1 MSTSALL
8 DTPLAVRFD
17 DECVLI
23 PDPPPQSR
31 MPRLVKR
38 SYSLPIWKK
47 RSSSKGALDSPDLNQ
62 PSSPEGVVAEP
73 EDNHIHFTVAIPR

>member
-1 MSTSALL
+1 MSTSAIL

-31 MPRLVKR
+31 MPRLIKR
-38 SYSLPIWKK
+38 SYSLPIWRR
-47 RSSSKGALDSPDLNQ
+47 RSSSKSALDTPDLIH
-62 PSSPEGVVAEP
+62 PSPSEGTVAGS
-73 EDNHIHFTVAIPR
+73 EDNHIHFTVAVPR